1 MDQAQAQQAE
11 AMLRRLAGFLS
22 LIPQFDNLTSITPK
36 FFIESL
42 EQITALTNCTNE
54 EKLLIM
60 RSRIRGDALTNIINS
75 PDLNQEKDY
84 EEFKKKF
91 LAYFDTQYSLGAR
104 QKQFS
109 NCKMQPRE
117 PVKVYAAKVALA
129 TQQFFNDPDLTID
142 AVKTIFE
149 QSKLAK
155 FIDGLLP
162 NYKQSLILKDPKN
175 FEDAV
180 NFIQVL
186 QANEIAPFDNETG
199 PIVNN
204 VNTSAVTDQLK
215 TLIETHAL
223 HTQEIVNSLTKEV
236 ENLKIQN
243 ESQPQRPRFEYTR
256 PPFRQPQVYNNNRS
270 KQTGYSAHRNSP
282 SCSYCYRNS
291 HKTHECYFN
300 PSNRGNY
307 RGRSHQFQ
315 RNGRG
320 TFRGRSTESYQSQRY
335 GNRQRSEN
343 P

>member
-1 MDQAQAQQAE
+1 MDDEQDKKAE
-11 AMLRRLAGFLS
+11 AMLRRLAGFQS

-42 EQITALTNCTNE
+42 EQITELINCTNE

-75 PDLNQEKDY
+75 PDLNQEKNY

-109 NCKMQPRE
+109 SCKMQPRE
-117 PVKVYAAKVALA
+117 LVKVYAAKVALA
-129 TQQFFNDPDLTID
+129 TQQFFDNPDLSID

-162 NYKQSLILKDPKN
+162 IYKQNLILKDPKN
-175 FEDAV
+175 FDEAV
-180 NFIQVL
+180 NFVQML
-186 QANEIAPFDNETG
+186 QANEIASFDSEINST
-199 PIVNN
+199 VNN
-204 VNTSAVTDQLK
+204 VNTSASTDQLK
-215 TLIETHAL
+215 ALIETHAL

-236 ENLKIQN
+236 ENLKIHQQQ
-243 ESQPQRPRFEYTR
+243 SQRPRVEYTR
-256 PPFRQPQVYNNNRS
+256 PPFRQTQIYNNNRGR
-270 KQTGYSAHRNSP
+270 QTGNFAHRNSP
-282 SCSYCYRNS
+282 SCNYCYKNS

-307 RGRSHQFQ
+307 RGRNHQFQ

-320 TFRGRSTESYQSQRY
+320 TFRGRPVDSYQSQRY